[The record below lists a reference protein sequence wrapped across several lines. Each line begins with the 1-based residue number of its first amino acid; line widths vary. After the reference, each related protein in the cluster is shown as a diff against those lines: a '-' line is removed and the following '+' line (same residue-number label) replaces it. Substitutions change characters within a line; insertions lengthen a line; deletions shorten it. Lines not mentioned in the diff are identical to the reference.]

1 MSEKKRGPKI
11 KSYRDRIHKLNLY
24 AKGSRIEQLGGEKE
38 LIKLITIEYKLK

>member
-1 MSEKKRGPKI
+1 MSENKRGPKV

-38 LIKLITIEYKLK
+38 LIKKLTTEFKLK